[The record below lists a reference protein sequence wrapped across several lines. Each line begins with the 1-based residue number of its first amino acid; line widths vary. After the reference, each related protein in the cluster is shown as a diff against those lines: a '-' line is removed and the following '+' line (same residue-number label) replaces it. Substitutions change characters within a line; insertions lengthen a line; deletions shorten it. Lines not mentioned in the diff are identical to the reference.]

1 MKPRFNFRLAGG
13 MLALSIIAIVIFRT
27 MKEISVQAYVAAIV
41 IYSLITLVTAMWY
54 IFFNRGMLGKLTSDM
69 LPEEWDEAQ
78 KKSFMNEYYERR
90 RKSKWAII
98 LLVPMIATFFF
109 ELIDIYFLRSILE
122 KFDL

>member
-13 MLALSIIAIVIFRT
+13 MLALSILAIVIFRT